1 MLLELLYIL
10 FLLLLLWVFFQK
22 TIRESYIPKE
32 RTITHIEKNKI
43 VTFNIKKFPWSCK
56 SFRRLNIVGQ
66 YSIILLQ
73 ECFNEYCDSLDYWFP
88 NHYICRGT
96 MKGMNIFN
104 SGLAILSIYP
114 VIEIEFHKY
123 KNYNKCSL
131 DCLSEKGF
139 LSVLLDLGNEKLRV
153 INTHLQSSDYEKYDK
168 KALLQLQELLEY
180 TSTLREKYIIG
191 GDFNIDISV
200 SSGILQQA
208 TGYLPSSLSFC
219 INSPKDPTVFIDFTK
234 GSTSSSRKDG
244 YEGMLFDYFISSN
257 VQLEQPTVIYS
268 SYSDHNPVT
277 SKILELSYPNL

>member
-1 MLLELLYIL
+1 
-10 FLLLLLWVFFQK
+10 
-22 TIRESYIPKE
+22 
-32 RTITHIEKNKI
+32 
-43 VTFNIKKFPWSCK
+43 
-56 SFRRLNIVGQ
+56 
-66 YSIILLQ
+66 
-73 ECFNEYCDSLDYWFP
+73 
-88 NHYICRGT
+88 

>member
-1 MLLELLYIL
+1 
-10 FLLLLLWVFFQK
+10 
-22 TIRESYIPKE
+22 
-32 RTITHIEKNKI
+32 
-43 VTFNIKKFPWSCK
+43 
-56 SFRRLNIVGQ
+56 
-66 YSIILLQ
+66 
-73 ECFNEYCDSLDYWFP
+73 
-88 NHYICRGT
+88 

-123 KNYNKCSL
+123 KNYNKWSL

-191 GDFNIDISV
+191 GDFNIDINV
-200 SSGILQQA
+200 SSVMLQHNIA
-208 TGYLPSSLSFC
+208 Y
-219 INSPKDPTVFIDFTK
+219 SPKDPTVFIDFTK

-244 YEGMLFDYFISSN
+244 YEGMIFDYFISSN
-257 VQLEQPTVIYS
+257 VQLEEPTVIYS

-277 SKILELSYPNL
+277 SKILELQS

>member
-10 FLLLLLWVFFQK
+10 FLLLLLWLFFQK

-32 RTITHIEKNKI
+32 RTSTHIEKNKI

-123 KNYNKCSL
+123 KNYNKWSL

-139 LSVLLDLGNEKLRV
+139 LSVLLDLGNDKLRV

-168 KALLQLQELLEY
+168 KAILQLQELLEY
-180 TSTLREKYIIG
+180 TSKLREKYIIG

-200 SSGILQQA
+200 SSGMLQQIIS
-208 TGYLPSSLSFC
+208 Y
-219 INSPKDPTVFIDFTK
+219 SPKDPTVFIDFTK

-244 YEGMLFDYFISSN
+244 YEGMIFDYFISSN
-257 VQLEQPTVIYS
+257 VQLEHPTVIYS

-277 SKILELSYPNL
+277 SKILELQS

>member
-10 FLLLLLWVFFQK
+10 FFLLLLWVAFQK
-22 TIRESYIPKE
+22 TIRESYIPKD
-32 RTITHIEKNKI
+32 RTSNPIEKNKI

-56 SFRRLNIVGQ
+56 SFRRTSIVGQ

-73 ECFNEYCDSLDYWFP
+73 ECFNECFDSLDYWFP

-123 KNYNKCSL
+123 KNYNKWSF

-139 LSVLLDLGNEKLRV
+139 LSVLLDVGNEKLRV
-153 INTHLQSSDYEKYDK
+153 INTHLQSSDYEKYDSY
-168 KALLQLQELLEY
+168 ALLQLNELLEY
-180 TSTLREKYIIG
+180 ISTLKEKYIVG
-191 GDFNIDISV
+191 GDFNIDIVTAISK
-200 SSGILQQA
+200 
-208 TGYLPSSLSFC
+208 
-219 INSPKDPTVFIDFTK
+219 INTVENAIAYPPKEPTVFIDFTK

-244 YEGMLFDYFISSN
+244 YDGMIFDYFISSN
-257 VQLEQPTVIYS
+257 VQLEEPTVIYS
-268 SYSDHNPVT
+268 SYSDHNPVV
-277 SKILELSYPNL
+277 SKIL

>member
-10 FLLLLLWVFFQK
+10 FFLLLLWVAFQK

-32 RTITHIEKNKI
+32 RKNHNLNSTYIEKNKI

-56 SFRRLNIVGQ
+56 SFRRSSIVGQ

-73 ECFNEYCDSLDYWFP
+73 ECFNECFDSLDYWFP

-123 KNYNKCSL
+123 KNYNKWSF

-139 LSVLLDLGNEKLRV
+139 LSVLLDLGKEKLRV

-200 SSGILQQA
+200 SSGMLQQA
-208 TGYLPSSLSFC
+208 IAY
-219 INSPKDPTVFIDFTK
+219 SPKEPTVFIDFTK

-244 YEGMLFDYFISSN
+244 YDGMIFDYFISSN
-257 VQLEQPTVIYS
+257 VQLEEPTVIYS
-268 SYSDHNPVT
+268 SYSDHNPVI
-277 SKILELSYPNL
+277 SKIL